1 MKEVLGVVRNR
12 ASQFKD
18 TIAIL
23 TENKDLLMKER
34 IQFDNQLKDF
44 NQQILSLKSQIDS
57 RV

>member
-12 ASQFKD
+12 ASHYKD

-34 IQFDNQLKDF
+34 VQFDNQLKDF
-44 NQQILSLKSQIDS
+44 NQ
-57 RV
+57 